1 MRQLF
6 KKVMVCF
13 LAIQLAFFSPIAQA
27 AGWSFGGFNFGN
39 GSLNITQNGVKITT
53 AAVSTAPITSNLGS
67 KILSG
72 AIRGASVLSALSI
85 ISGLA
90 EDAIDWVLDPANN
103 RIKYKPKA
111 GANTGSYVSRDYP
124 SVTGT
129 SLQSVCNAIKA
140 YVDSSSRTYIID
152 WSASSESADS
162 FMCRMHLGDPS
173 NSWGFSGTIKKD
185 TAERTVSIPTVANK
199 IYDIAKSGNTSAQAD
214 VTSAVTNLVNAG
226 TYDTPINQAIQ
237 DAINNGTLPK
247 DTTDT
252 PTDPTN
258 PTKPEIDTS
267 SITAAIQ
274 SLASAFAKS
283 LADNFNAITSVIN
296 TSIDKLLNKQDQIQG
311 EVVNVGS
318 KVEGVGGQVVGVGD
332 KVDNV
337 GGKVVGVGDAV
348 KDVGGKVVGLNDSV
362 DKVGDKVVGVGDKVD
377 AVGDKVGTK
386 VDAVGDKVG
395 TKVDAVGDKVVGVG
409 DKVDAVGDKVTA
421 VGDKVGEKVDASTAA
436 NEKIAQKVD
445 DLTKKVDTV
454 GEKVEAAGDK
464 VTDAIKEKKEEE
476 NQDTKCPPMTIKVG
490 DKCIDI
496 PFPDVD
502 EKMTCSY
509 SDFTQK
515 VCDFTDWAKSPFDEP
530 NEDGKVDIDENPDL
544 PTINTDKV
552 KFQNQCPTPTPLDI
566 SISSLMVNFHD
577 ELNYQPLCD
586 FMTKLRPFVVGFGY
600 VSGAFIV
607 VGVGRK
613 NG

>member
-6 KKVMVCF
+6 KKIMVCF

-39 GSLNITQNGVKITT
+39 GSLNIVKDGVKITT
-53 AAVSTAPITSNLGS
+53 AAVDSAPITSNLGS

-72 AIRGASVLSALSI
+72 ALRGAGVLSAISI
-85 ISGLA
+85 IAGLG
-90 EDAIDWVLDPANN
+90 ESAIDWVLDPANN
-103 RIKYKPKA
+103 AVKYKNKVQSID
-111 GANTGSYVSRDYP
+111 GYVYGIDKTSAYATPEAACNYNEVVKWYP
-124 SVTGT
+124 QFATFAARGVVWTGT
-129 SLQSVCNAIKA
+129 NCIV
-140 YVDSSSRTYIID
+140 
-152 WSASSESADS
+152 
-162 FMCRMHLGDPS
+162 DPS
-173 NSWGFSGTIKKD
+173 NLAFDFAISRYPVEQINDYK
-185 TAERTVSIPTVANK
+185 SIPVSTVAQQILNN
-199 IYDIAKSGNTSAQAD
+199 AKSGDASAQAD
-214 VTSAVTNLVNAG
+214 VTSAVTELVNAG

-237 DAINNGTLPK
+237 EAVNNGTLPK
-247 DTTDT
+247 DTDTNTDT
-252 PTDPTN
+252 NNPTN
-258 PTKPEIDTS
+258 PQIDTS

-283 LADNFNAITSVIN
+283 LAENFNAITSVIN

-311 EVVNVGS
+311 ELVNTGS
-318 KVEGVGGQVVGVGD
+318 KIDSVGGQVVGVGD

-395 TKVDAVGDKVVGVG
+395 T
-409 DKVDAVGDKVTA
+409 KVDAVGDKVTA

-496 PFPDVD
+496 PLPDLD

-515 VCDFTDWAKSPFDEP
+515 VCDFTDWAKSPFEQPD
-530 NEDGKVDIDENPDL
+530 EDGQVNIEVNSDL
-544 PTINTDKV
+544 PTITTDKV
-552 KFQNQCPTPTPLDI
+552 KFDNQCPAPTPLDI
-566 SISSLMVNFHD
+566 NISSLMVNFHD

-607 VGVGRK
+607 AGVGRK

>member
-13 LAIQLAFFSPIAQA
+13 LAIQLVFFSPIAQA
-27 AGWSFGGFNFGN
+27 AGWSFGGYNFGN
-39 GSLNITQNGVKITT
+39 GSLNITKNGVKITT
-53 AAVSTAPITSNLGS
+53 AAVDSAPITSNLGS

-72 AIRGASVLSALSI
+72 ALRGAGFLSALSLAVGI
-85 ISGLA
+85 A
-90 EDAIDWVLDPANN
+90 EDAVDWVLDPANN
-103 RIKYKPKA
+103 AIKYKSKNIQSGNLYQMTWDTDQTDWHSTPEA
-111 GANTGSYVSRDYP
+111 ACLFSLNLMTAQTPSDNWRYIRSDANFCYYSRVSGNVKLPLKLQKPTNDY
-124 SVTGT
+124 
-129 SLQSVCNAIKA
+129 K
-140 YVDSSSRTYIID
+140 
-152 WSASSESADS
+152 
-162 FMCRMHLGDPS
+162 
-173 NSWGFSGTIKKD
+173 TIP
-185 TAERTVSIPTVANK
+185 IPTVAQK
-199 IYDIAKSGNTSAQAD
+199 IYDIAKSGNANAQAD
-214 VTSAVTNLVNAG
+214 VTSAVSELVNAG

-237 DAINNGTLPK
+237 QAIDNGTLPK
-247 DTTDT
+247 DTDT
-252 PTDPTN
+252 NNPTN
-258 PTKPEIDTS
+258 PNPQIDTS
-267 SITAAIQ
+267 SIIAAIQ
-274 SLASAFAKS
+274 SLASSFAKS

-296 TSIDKLLNKQDQIQG
+296 TSIDKLLNKQEQMQG
-311 EVVNVGS
+311 ELVNVGS
-318 KVEGVGGQVVGVGD
+318 KVEGVGGKVEGLGD

-362 DKVGDKVVGVGDKVD
+362 DKVGDKVVGVGD
-377 AVGDKVGTK
+377 K

-464 VTDAIKEKKEEE
+464 VTNAIKEKKEEE
-476 NQDTKCPPMTIKVG
+476 SQDTKCPPMTIKVG

-496 PFPDVD
+496 PLPDLD

-515 VCDFTDWAKSPFDEP
+515 VCDFTDWAKLPFEKSD
-530 NEDGKVDIDENPDL
+530 EDGIVDIDNNADL
-544 PTINTDKV
+544 PTITTDKV
-552 KFQNQCPTPTPLDI
+552 KFDNQCPAPTPLDI

-607 VGVGRK
+607 AGVGRK